1 MFKKG
6 FGHRFVLSIYLSQPS
21 CHLYVHLIGSSIR
34 GVYFFIF
41 ALKQVTNQVYIYHL
55 RITKLTC
62 LGDWFV
68 GIEHRGRGMVVHGL
82 EPLNHF
88 ACRHKIYN
96 PTYDAKQ
103 ITNDIVI

>member
-1 MFKKG
+1 
-6 FGHRFVLSIYLSQPS
+6 
-21 CHLYVHLIGSSIR
+21 
-34 GVYFFIF
+34 
-41 ALKQVTNQVYIYHL
+41 
-55 RITKLTC
+55 
-62 LGDWFV
+62 
-68 GIEHRGRGMVVHGL
+68 MVVHGL